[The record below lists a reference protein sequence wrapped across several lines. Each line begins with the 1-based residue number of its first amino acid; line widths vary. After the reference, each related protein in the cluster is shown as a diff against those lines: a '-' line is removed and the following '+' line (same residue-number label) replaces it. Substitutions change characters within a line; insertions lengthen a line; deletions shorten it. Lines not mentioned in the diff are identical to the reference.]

1 MKTSFTQLGALA
13 GVMEGT
19 QQHVYEKYLTRSRLG
34 GQGSS
39 CRIGGKDST
48 GIPLR
53 NGRICALQGLS
64 VLGDLHWQGSIL
76 IEGKLECD
84 S

>member
-39 CRIGGKDST
+39 